1 MRIWVCES
9 SFKGET
15 SKFTLR
21 KHYAIMTEIIKK
33 PKNRKKCYE
42 MLFSENDKAV
52 VT

>member
-1 MRIWVCES
+1 MCQS

-21 KHYAIMTEIIKK
+21 KHAIMTEIMKK
-33 PKNRKKCYE
+33 PYKEIRKKCYE
-42 MLFSENDKAV
+42 MLFSENDKAL